1 VILAGEDDYWD
12 GLVAWVKGSLLS
24 RGKIGPEDLP
34 LLQRARTPDEV
45 LALVA
50 TEPARLRATSSPAA
64 STSFPA
70 AAGRPPS

>member
-1 VILAGEDDYWD
+1 VQTRKVPAFPVILAGEDDYWD
-12 GLVAWVKGSLLS
+12 GLLAWVKGSLLS

-50 TEPARLRATSSPAA
+50 TSPLA
-64 STSFPA
+64 
-70 AAGRPPS
+70 